1 MKKGDVVEIRSALA
15 GNVNV
20 WLESRAWR
28 RSNVMVRVL
37 RALGTAAE
45 RRMKSPFGRVAVRAR
60 NRSGRVA
67 LRSVLCSEKT
77 DRGRALRKGGT
88 KQKALPYLC
97 CECGSSHALVSA
109 SAVATRRHHCHC
121 MKE

>member
-1 MKKGDVVEIRSALA
+1 MRKGDVVERRSALA

-45 RRMKSPFGRVAVRAR
+45 RRMKSPFGRVAVRATKT
-60 NRSGRVA
+60 SGRFA
-67 LRSVLCSEKT
+67 LPSVVWSEKT
-77 DRGRALRKGGT
+77 DRGGSRRGGKRKR
-88 KQKALPYLC
+88 QAFP
-97 CECGSSHALVSA
+97 
-109 SAVATRRHHCHC
+109 
-121 MKE
+121 